1 MPPFYIERKRKMPK
15 NSEIV
20 ETITETATVMGVDIP
35 ETKGQNNAQLGATL
49 KALREGKVGEAAKE
63 LVDAEALAKKEKEE
77 ADEADAK
84 ADEEATAAAE
94 AEEAEKRPE
103 FYIAGGKSVTCIK
116 GSLAPGDEIKA
127 DWLGGG
133 LDSLRSLVKSG
144 IVKEG

>member
-1 MPPFYIERKRKMPK
+1 MPK

-20 ETITETATVMGVDIP
+20 ETIIETATVMGVDIP

-49 KALREGKVGEAAKE
+49 KALREGKVGEAAKD

-77 ADEADAK
+77 ADEAERLAEEAK
-84 ADEEATAAAE
+84 QKLADEKEEADALA